1 MTSNHLRYFI
11 EVVEQKNFTKAAEK
25 LYISQ
30 SAISKAIHSL
40 EKELQTSLYVHD
52 TRNFVLTSSGE
63 LLYQFAKD
71 VLEYYTMRENELKAK
86 IKNENNILRLGL
98 PPTAGSI
105 YFYSLIRDFKKQNPE
120 IELQIN
126 DATSKYIPDLLLE
139 GKLDLGVVIEPYED
153 ERFIKKVAYQT
164 EAVFVVSNQHPLAN
178 QKEVDFSTL
187 KEENFIQVTKDFQYR
202 KVFENYCQ
210 KAGFIPKIAFETN
223 QWDMIIEMVADH
235 QGVSILPLPLL
246 NNYHSNRIRCI
257 SITHPKFPWALTLI
271 RLGKVPVTDAMGKFI
286 DLL

>member
-25 LYISQ
+25 LYVSQ

-40 EKELQTSLYVHD
+40 ENELQTSLYVHD
-52 TRNFVLTSSGE
+52 TRNFTLTSSGE
-63 LLYQFAKD
+63 LLYHFAKD
-71 VLEYYTMRENELKAK
+71 VLSYYTIRENELKVK

-105 YFYSLIRDFKKQNPE
+105 YFFSLIHDFRKENPE

-139 GKLDLGVVIEPYED
+139 GKLDLGVVIEPFED

-164 EAVFVVSNQHPLAN
+164 EAVLVVSNQHPLAN
-178 QKEVDFSTL
+178 QKEVHFSDL
-187 KEENFIQVTKDFQYR
+187 KDESFIQVTKDFQYR

-210 KAGFIPKIAFETN
+210 KAGFIPKIVFETN
-223 QWDMIIEMVADH
+223 QWDMIIEMVADN

-246 NNYHSNRIRCI
+246 NNYHSNRIHCV

-271 RLGKVPVTDAMGKFI
+271 RLGKVPVTYAMGKFI